1 MSRPCRREKAR
12 RMRAAVLAGV
22 LGLSALPVAVAQV
35 QAADL
40 GTVTVTGTGSFVFTP
55 STVVGAVGDTITIK
69 VDIQGVFLTPVIAGS
84 TGRLLIGNT
93 TCDSTQATCLAPFYE
108 TRTYTVGALGEI
120 KFVENGGSS
129 RVGTLTIAAPAPST
143 TSSTTSSSTT
153 TPTTAAPPPAP
164 STTSTIPATSTTST
178 TSSTT
183 TAPTASDDEDD
194 DEADSPAEIS
204 PCSLKAMMMDR
215 NEAIIAAPKKKRCIS
230 ITGERGEVA
239 GKTGIIVNGRTR
251 GLKKG
256 ATVKGYVR
264 FPGQG
269 YTLASTQP
277 TVMKR
282 KFTWSRKTGKK
293 AYVYFTTEDG
303 MIQSNTIVI
312 AAK

>member
-1 MSRPCRREKAR
+1 
-12 RMRAAVLAGV
+12 
-22 LGLSALPVAVAQV
+22 
-35 QAADL
+35 
-40 GTVTVTGTGSFVFTP
+40 
-55 STVVGAVGDTITIK
+55 
-69 VDIQGVFLTPVIAGS
+69 
-84 TGRLLIGNT
+84 
-93 TCDSTQATCLAPFYE
+93 
-108 TRTYTVGALGEI
+108 
-120 KFVENGGSS
+120 
-129 RVGTLTIAAPAPST
+129 
-143 TSSTTSSSTT
+143 
-153 TPTTAAPPPAP
+153 
-164 STTSTIPATSTTST
+164 
-178 TSSTT
+178 
-183 TAPTASDDEDD
+183 
-194 DEADSPAEIS
+194 
-204 PCSLKAMMMDR
+204 MMMDR